1 MNKGHIFDD
10 ITRITA
16 RAGVDISRRKALS
29 LIVGTVAYG
38 ALGGIGLG
46 RKALAGTAGVC
57 VKISGGDCKD
67 NISLAGCKPLF
78 SEYGWV
84 GNVSCCSP
92 TSSNV
97 YLPSNRWGACI
108 YNGST
113 KCTDVPEIYYCG
125 SCLGGT
131 PQENKVCCPTGIKV
145 YDKTGIS
152 GQYCLL
158 KNNTWTSVTDTGM
171 CIPCYGGTKTATPG
185 FPTKSFSGGTISFS
199 SNCGFSN
206 VSASGN
212 NCEVNI
218 SGYNCTTGSV
228 TVKGTKIDTSQ
239 SASISATAVDC
250 TGLTASV
257 DPVMTT
263 LSLTTGRWVRQTFTD
278 IPKAESYISVTN
290 NNPGLKTLDV
300 RVNSHYHKTLELR
313 TNETKTINVAEA
325 MTTGNHN
332 TVSLMGQGKLGASA
346 DVTISDTPPPSQPNT
361 KISHDKKL
369 SHRENNIW
377 GHIAEELHETS
388 DFHNADVS
396 TQTVLITFKGDLD
409 SFSAGNIGLY
419 NVDVNGRP
427 VVVQK
432 ANAQPQADGVELLLQ
447 LPRNTLKNGN
457 TVDVYWEYL
466 QDKEGQPLAGHV
478 SLIAQRSH

>member
-1 MNKGHIFDD
+1 MNKENIFDD

-29 LIVGTVAYG
+29 WIVGTLAYG
-38 ALGGIGLG
+38 ALGGIGLS
-46 RKALAGTAGVC
+46 RKALAAD
-57 VKISGGDCKD
+57 S
-67 NISLAGCKPLF
+67 
-78 SEYGWV
+78 
-84 GNVSCCSP
+84 
-92 TSSNV
+92 
-97 YLPSNRWGACI
+97 GACI
-108 YNGST
+108 ILSQYGTGCFISDQVYCNNSKAVYGNTNWVGSGT
-113 KCTDVPEIYYCG
+113 KCCG
-125 SCLGGT
+125 NPAGKAYT
-131 PQENKVCCPTGIKV
+131 PSTPTNCKC
-145 YDKTGIS
+145 TG
-152 GQYCLL
+152 
-158 KNNTWTSVTDTGM
+158 VTGM
-171 CIPCYGGTKTATPG
+171 SSTPALQDSAKCSNCGGKWEGCTG
-185 FPTKSFSGGTISFS
+185 VSGSFSGGTISFS

-206 VSASGN
+206 VSASGD
-212 NCEVNI
+212 NCTWSI
-218 SGYNCTTGSV
+218 SGYNCTTGRV
-228 TVKGTKIDTSQ
+228 TVTATKIDTSK
-239 SASISATAVDC
+239 SASIYATAYDC
-250 TGLTASV
+250 SNGSSGV

-290 NNPGLKTLDV
+290 NNPGLKTLDI

>member
-1 MNKGHIFDD
+1 MNKENIFDD

-29 LIVGTVAYG
+29 LIVGTLTYG
-38 ALGGIGLG
+38 TLGGIGLG

-212 NCEVNI
+212 NCDVSI
-218 SGYNCTTGSV
+218 SGYNCTTDSV
-228 TVKGTKIDTSQ
+228 TVTGTKRDTSK

-325 MTTGNHN
+325 MTADNHN
-332 TVSLMGQGKLGASA
+332 TVSLMGQ
-346 DVTISDTPPPSQPNT
+346 
-361 KISHDKKL
+361 
-369 SHRENNIW
+369 
-377 GHIAEELHETS
+377 
-388 DFHNADVS
+388 
-396 TQTVLITFKGDLD
+396 
-409 SFSAGNIGLY
+409 
-419 NVDVNGRP
+419 
-427 VVVQK
+427 
-432 ANAQPQADGVELLLQ
+432 AQQ
-447 LPRNTLKNGN
+447 
-457 TVDVYWEYL
+457 
-466 QDKEGQPLAGHV
+466 
-478 SLIAQRSH
+478 